1 MRKILLDT
9 NAYAGFLAGDNT
21 VLIALGEADKV
32 FMSIFVLGELFFGFR
47 AGQRE
52 RKNKEI
58 LQRFLQKPSVA
69 VLEASRE
76 TAEIFGMIKNALKD
90 AGHPIPINDVWIA
103 AHTLEAG
110 AILVTYDAHFTA
122 VPGLRVWDGLSV

>member
-9 NAYAGFLAGDNT
+9 NAYAGFLAGDKT
-21 VLIALGEADKV
+21 VLIALGEADQV

-52 RKNKEI
+52 RINKEI

-69 VLEASRE
+69 VLEASQE
-76 TAEIFGMIKNALKD
+76 TAEIFGMIKSALKES
-90 AGHPIPINDVWIA
+90 GHPIPINDVWIA
-103 AHTLEAG
+103 SHALEAG

-122 VPGLRVWDGLSV
+122 VPGLRIWDGLSV

>member
-9 NAYAGFLAGDNT
+9 NAYAGFLAGDKT
-21 VLIALGEADKV
+21 VLIALGEADQV

-58 LQRFLQKPSVA
+58 LQRFLQKPSVT
-69 VLEASRE
+69 VFEASRE
-76 TAEIFGMIKNALKD
+76 TAEIFGMIKSTLKES
-90 AGHPIPINDVWIA
+90 GHPIPINDVWIA
-103 AHTLEAG
+103 SHAFETG

-122 VPGLRVWDGLSV
+122 VPGLRIWDGLSV